1 MNGILIQM
9 VNEMYEIKRAN
20 IDNIDSIRSFLFEV
34 PAIDNIDEDVL
45 KNASVLYFDDKIYGI
60 ISYELFFNYALI
72 RYFVFKRN
80 VDEMI
85 IKELFDSIEDNINQK
100 EIDYI
105 FSLVNQR
112 DIYDLFSSLDFKE
125 INKEDIFI
133 EEQNYQNS
141 KFKDTKL
148 MIKKIIN
155 T

>member
-20 IDNIDSIRSFLFEV
+20 
-34 PAIDNIDEDVL
+34 IDNIDEDVL

-85 IKELFDSIEDNINQK
+85 IKELFDSIEENINQK
-100 EIDYI
+100 E
-105 FSLVNQR
+105 F
-112 DIYDLFSSLDFKE
+112 DFK
-125 INKEDIFI
+125 
-133 EEQNYQNS
+133 
-141 KFKDTKL
+141 
-148 MIKKIIN
+148 
-155 T
+155 

>member
-1 MNGILIQM
+1 
-9 VNEMYEIKRAN
+9 MYEIKHAN
-20 IDNIDSIRSFLFEV
+20 IENLDSIKSFLFEV
-34 PAIDNIDEDVL
+34 PAIESIDEDVL
-45 KNASVLYFDDKIYGI
+45 KNASVLYLNDKIYGV

-80 VDEMI
+80 VDEMVV
-85 IKELFDSIEDNINQK
+85 KELFDSIERSINKK

-105 FSLVNQR
+105 FSLVNQQ
-112 DIYDLFSSLDFKE
+112 DIYDLFTSLDFKE

-155 T
+155 QQKLLSK